1 MINGS
6 VKWQAAILSFLLT
19 LGISCAT
26 LTFLARVRSGWGQAV
41 LSERS
46 AEA

>member
-6 VKWQAAILSFLLT
+6 VKWQAAILSFLVT
-19 LGISCAT
+19 LGISCAS
-26 LTFLARVRSGWGQAV
+26 LVFFARVRAGWGQAV